1 VDYMYAKFNCPT
13 FRTLEGVGEQKKCN
27 EEKEI
32 ITRRRLC
39 FNGMKHHERV

>member
-1 VDYMYAKFNCPT
+1 MDYMYAKFNRPT

-32 ITRRRLC
+32 IIINNNNKE
-39 FNGMKHHERV
+39 FEEKE